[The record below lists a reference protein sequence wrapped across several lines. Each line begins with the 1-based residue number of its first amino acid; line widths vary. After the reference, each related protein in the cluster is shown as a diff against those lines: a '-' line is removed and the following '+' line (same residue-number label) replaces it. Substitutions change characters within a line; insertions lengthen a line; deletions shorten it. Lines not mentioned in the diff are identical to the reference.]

1 MSLAIQACRDA
12 GLPVVGPDDCTC
24 RLRGQLVVLASPDEL
39 RIVWPYDQ
47 RCPIHGTQHQQPTT
61 PEDELQMGTTLIP
74 PFATGGSERNRALT
88 ALAEANRV
96 RLRRASLM
104 RWLHGQSSAH
114 SHERAAELI
123 LEPDPA
129 LYSMPVLELHTR
141 VRQVGSVQAERMLKC
156 ADIALTCTVG
166 SLTSR
171 QRRALAA
178 LLRLRA
184 DQLAHHTRS
193 KTAP

>member
-1 MSLAIQACRDA
+1 
-12 GLPVVGPDDCTC
+12 
-24 RLRGQLVVLASPDEL
+24 
-39 RIVWPYDQ
+39 
-47 RCPIHGTQHQQPTT
+47 
-61 PEDELQMGTTLIP
+61 MGTTLIP
-74 PFATGGSERNRALT
+74 PFATAAPERDRALA

-129 LYSMPVLELHTR
+129 LYSMLVLELLKR
-141 VRQVGSVQAERMLKC
+141 VRQVGSVQAERMLAC
-156 ADIALTCTVG
+156 ADIALTCTVDT
-166 SLTSR
+166 LTSR
-171 QRRALAA
+171 QRWALAA

-184 DQLAHHTRS
+184 DQLSHRTRAQ
-193 KTAP
+193 APR